1 MKKVT
6 ASTSNAN
13 GVGGSGRSNDSLNSS
28 SIENGQLAFQH
39 LISGVPI
46 KKFMAENFEKKPLY
60 IERANPKHYENLKV
74 STQSIDEMLRSNII
88 EFTKNID
95 ITSYENG
102 VRETHNP
109 DGNFFHKNY
118 QIAFSCTFQH
128 IFLIPFNTVMLLKFY
143 SIQIIECFN

>member
-39 LISGVPI
+39 LISGVTI
-46 KKFMAENFEKKPLY
+46 KQFMAENFEKKPLY
-60 IERANPKHYENLKV
+60 IERTNPKHYENLKV
-74 STQSIDEMLRSNII
+74 STQTIDEMLRSNIV

-109 DGNFFHKNY
+109 DGK
-118 QIAFSCTFQH
+118 
-128 IFLIPFNTVMLLKFY
+128 LKSTKYFTNKK
-143 SIQIIECFN
+143 SE